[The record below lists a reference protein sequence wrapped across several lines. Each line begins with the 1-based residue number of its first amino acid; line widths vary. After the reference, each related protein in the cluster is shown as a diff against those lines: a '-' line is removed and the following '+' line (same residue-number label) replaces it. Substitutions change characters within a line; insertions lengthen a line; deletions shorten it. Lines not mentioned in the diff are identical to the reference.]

1 MGNKSEF
8 RKICLSS
15 KKVNRYLFS
24 KKIGREI
31 LKTAKNYKKILI
43 FIPLEN
49 EPDIRWVI
57 NELRK
62 EKKSVFV
69 PFMQDLSFKMVK
81 YALPLKKKKFSILEP
96 LNKNETLEKIDLA
109 IVPVVGIDS
118 DFKRVGF
125 GKGMYDRFFA
135 KLGYKPKIVFVQL
148 IPCVASK
155 KLTDVFDIKGDEF
168 ISFNV
173 RRKNDNRNYSR
184 FFFIRSRGVFYNK
197 KDG

>member
-1 MGNKSEF
+1 MGNKKEF
-8 RKICLSS
+8 RKICLFSN
-15 KKVNRYLFS
+15 KINRYLAS
-24 KKIGREI
+24 KKIGKEI
-31 LKTAKNYKKILI
+31 LKVAKKHKKILI

-57 NELRK
+57 NTLRR

-81 YALPLKKKKFSILEP
+81 YSLPLKKKKFSIFEP

-118 DFKRVGF
+118 DFKRIGF

-135 KLGYKPKIVFVQL
+135 KLKYRPKIVFVQL
-148 IPCVASK
+148 KPCISSK
-155 KLTDVFDIKGDEF
+155 KLSNDYDIKGDEF

-184 FFFIRSRGVFYNK
+184 FFFIRSRGIFYNK